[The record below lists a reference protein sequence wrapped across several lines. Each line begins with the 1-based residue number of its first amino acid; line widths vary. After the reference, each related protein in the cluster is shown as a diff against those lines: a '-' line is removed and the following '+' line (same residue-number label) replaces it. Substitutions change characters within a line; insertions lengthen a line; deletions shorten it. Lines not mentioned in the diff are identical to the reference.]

1 MTWWKRE
8 AVVDIT
14 KLARE
19 AIFAR
24 LVLLFSNPLF
34 LLQKL
39 GEHPVTVTCPTGG
52 HQVNIDLIYW
62 LCFDTE
68 CLNGPQS
75 LVYNV
80 RKDQSTYML
89 TKPSVQLTLGM
100 IILCKAQRAPCVLLK
115 AWCLLQNAWVLWGS
129 FVSLNLMVLF
139 ENQMAE
145 PPMQLVLCTRLSC
158 EKREKESG
166 ESCCT
171 VCYLVFT
178 YSKAHDAS
186 ESVRVNEATSSS
198 ICYALVYK
206 LWTMKNMTDVF
217 KHSH

>member
-34 LLQKL
+34 PLQKL

-89 TKPSVQLTLGM
+89 TKPSVQLTLT
-100 IILCKAQRAPCVLLK
+100 ILGIVIVIYNIMQSSKGTMCVIKSLMSFAKCMSALGLL
-115 AWCLLQNAWVLWGS
+115 C
-129 FVSLNLMVLF
+129 LF
-139 ENQMAE
+139 EPDGVVRE
-145 PPMQLVLCTRLSC
+145 PD
-158 EKREKESG
+158 G
-166 ESCCT
+166 
-171 VCYLVFT
+171 
-178 YSKAHDAS
+178 
-186 ESVRVNEATSSS
+186 
-198 ICYALVYK
+198 
-206 LWTMKNMTDVF
+206 
-217 KHSH
+217 